1 MVLHTAGDDDCSP
14 YFAPDPTTR
23 VNQCPT
29 VLHHQRNYSCGSFPA
44 AFSTD
49 VGLSDSIPDSVHLV
63 MTYAAG
69 NMTSAQTVDVLDSYV
84 KAVYDSSTGNDNT
97 PFACDAGGLAT
108 LVDCEHRATATAAGL
123 LEGGVR
129 AVTLAGAFVPVPWVT
144 GGKVLAMEEVAEFYS
159 KKDFRDMAELGVNTV
174 VMPVPCRAF
183 SSKGEVAET
192 VSRMLE
198 RAEGAGLKAII
209 VLVDEGKRSGDASMM
224 EEHVGAA
231 ASFAASS
238 ASVIALQLPPSPIP
252 SLADVARSAAPG
264 LKLLVPT
271 SKERINRIDRR
282 SLPEDGNVFAALEL
296 GYHESVANVASSD
309 SLSDR
314 MKMFYREFQ
323 MSSDYLRL
331 LNRARLLTSPV
342 SISISLANF
351 DFYTQTRVSYGE
363 FRNWSDSLR
372 PWH

>member
-1 MVLHTAGDDDCSP
+1 MFFLRCTMLLTYC
-14 YFAPDPTTR
+14 
-23 VNQCPT
+23 CPT
-29 VLHHQRNYSCGSFPA
+29 VRNNNNNNNNSCGSFPA

-49 VGLSDSIPDSVHLV
+49 AGLSDPIPDSVHVV

-84 KAVYDSSTGNDNT
+84 RAVYDSSTGNDDA
-97 PFACDAGGLAT
+97 PLACDAGGLAT

-144 GGKVLAMEEVAEFYS
+144 GGKVLTMEEVAEFYPR
-159 KKDFRDMAELGVNTV
+159 KDFRDMAEMGVNTV
-174 VMPVPCRAF
+174 VVPAPCRAF
-183 SSKGEVAET
+183 YSRGEVAET
-192 VSRMLE
+192 LSRLLE

-209 VLVDEGKRSGDASMM
+209 VLVDEGGGSGDASMM

-252 SLADVARSAAPG
+252 SLAGVARSAAPG

-271 SKERINRIDRR
+271 NKERINRIDLR
-282 SLPEDGNVFAALEL
+282 SFPEDGNVFAALEL
-296 GYHESVANVASSD
+296 DYHASVANVASSD

-314 MKMFYREFQ
+314 MKMFYREFHII
-323 MSSDYLRL
+323 SSDYLRL
-331 LNRARLLTSPV
+331 LNRERLLTSPV
-342 SISISLANF
+342 SISISLANI
-351 DFYTQTRVSYGE
+351 DFYTQMRVSYGE
-363 FRNWSDSLR
+363 FRNWSDSPR

>member
-29 VLHHQRNYSCGSFPA
+29 VLQHQRNYSCGSFPA

-331 LNRARLLTSPV
+331 LNRERLLTSPV